1 MADSTDPNAK
11 NVFSELFGE
20 DSGMQPHV
28 SANVVDAVAQKAQ
41 STSTFAPIEPLPAP
55 AKTVKPGQ
63 MGKRLVQLGLLAWL
77 GLGIFFY
84 TQNVASFD
92 WFGVNPARS
101 AQLAEEQ
108 VQRLNA
114 EIQVQKT
121 LAGVLMMDSLV
132 QTTDEYFYNQSQAL
146 SPFYSENKQAE
157 FSAKAKTRREKITTL
172 LQSLQE
178 NLAGPLSAEEK
189 TAASTVVDEFLTE
202 LSGQEG
208 DGVAQDI
215 EDLSTTKL
223 LLNEDAF
230 LATLQAIQPGTAK
243 DEEIQAL
250 MDSYA
255 QMNQNITTTINTIRS
270 DRTKWITYIDAI
282 ERLTKSVD
290 PLFNT
295 EFPGNLSLSEVSFA
309 NDGTVQLSGDSS
321 TDDSKN
327 FTLISNL
334 IDTLEKSEFFK
345 DVEERNYSKSSG
357 RDAAYTGGFNLRFIL
372 ETDQN

>member
-1 MADSTDPNAK
+1 MADPVNPNTK

-20 DSGMQPHV
+20 DAGIAPHV
-28 SANVVDAVAQKAQ
+28 SQNVVDAVAQKAEAVP
-41 STSTFAPIEPLPAP
+41 TFAPIEPLP
-55 AKTVKPGQ
+55 TVKTTAPGK
-63 MGKRLVQLGLLAWL
+63 MGKYLIQLSLLVWL

-108 VQRLNA
+108 VERLNA
-114 EIQVQKT
+114 EIQVQKA
-121 LAGVLMMDSLV
+121 LASVLMMDSLV
-132 QTTDEYFYNQSQAL
+132 QTADEYFYNQSQAQ
-146 SPFYSENKQAE
+146 SPFYSESKQAE
-157 FSAKAKTRREKITTL
+157 FEAKAKTRREKITTL

-178 NLAGPLSAEEK
+178 NLGEPLSADEK
-189 TAASTVVDEFLTE
+189 AAASVVIDEFLVE
-202 LSGQEG
+202 LSGQEQ
-208 DGVAQDI
+208 DGIAQDI
-215 EDLSTTKL
+215 ADLNTTKL
-223 LLNEDAF
+223 LLNEDPF
-230 LATLQAIQPGTAK
+230 LSMLSTIEPEKAS

-250 MDSYA
+250 MAAYST
-255 QMNQNITTTINTIRS
+255 MSQNVSTTINAIRE
-270 DRTKWITYIDAI
+270 DRIEWITYINGI

-295 EFPGNLSLSEVSFA
+295 EFPGNLSLNEVNFGM
-309 NDGTVQLSGDSS
+309 DGTVQLSGDSS

-334 IDTLEKSEFFK
+334 IDIFEKSELFK

-357 RDAAYTGGFNLRFIL
+357 RDSAYTGGFDLKFIL
-372 ETDQN
+372 EPLKD